1 MSRRILIEPI
11 ISHRGEKESI
21 IDRIFSVE
29 LTDDRIGYL
38 IAMLNQLFLDER
50 NYFNPIKRN
59 NIMNAIGIEEYTTSY
74 KGYYELKHFNILIH
88 SQNIKDK
95 TNKIQ
100 VSRGTH
106 PIGLEHTIKYALTL

>member
-11 ISHRGEKESI
+11 IAHRGEKESRT
-21 IDRIFSVE
+21 DQVFSVE
-29 LTDDRIGYL
+29 LKEDGIGYL

-59 NIMNAIGIEEYTTSY
+59 TIMSAIGIEEYSTTY
-74 KGYYELKHFNILIH
+74 KGYYELKYFNILIH

-106 PIGLEHTIKYALTL
+106 PIGLEHAIKYTLTL